1 MIRHASDPHRG
12 PMRPP
17 THRAAAFTLIE
28 LLVGI
33 AIIAILA
40 GMLLPA
46 LGRARTKAES
56 TQCLGNARQL
66 TLAWQLY
73 ADDNAGTLAPNEASG
88 LVSQNLSWITG
99 DVRVDATDRSLET
112 GVLWPYNRS
121 PGIYRCP
128 SDRTRVVAS
137 RRLRNRSF
145 SMSTG
150 VAHLNPTK
158 IPFPVYR
165 QSQILEPGPAAASVF
180 VDEDE
185 WSNQNGS
192 IGIEPEGTG
201 ESQHWNLPGSRHG
214 GTATLGFADSHAE
227 AFRWRGTVIREG
239 SRTLKTRFFADP
251 GYLDSSVPVPRG
263 SAADVADLRRMQATV
278 PSFRATR

>member
-1 MIRHASDPHRG
+1 V
-12 PMRPP
+12 
-17 THRAAAFTLIE
+17 AFTLIE
-28 LLVGI
+28 LLVVI

-46 LGRARTKAES
+46 LGRARTRAES
-56 TQCLGNARQL
+56 TRCLGNARQL
-66 TLAWQLY
+66 DLAWQLY
-73 ADDNAGTLAPNEASG
+73 ADDNNGILAPNEASG
-88 LVSQNLSWITG
+88 LVSQDRSWITG
-99 DVRVDATDRSLET
+99 DVRVDATDHSLEA

-121 PGIYRCP
+121 AGIYRCP

-150 VAHLNPTK
+150 MAHFNPTR
-158 IPFPVYR
+158 IPHPVYR

-201 ESQHWNLPGSRHG
+201 QSQHWNLPGSRHG
-214 GTATLGFADSHAE
+214 GTATVGFADGHAE
-227 AFRWRGTVIREG
+227 AFRWRGAAIRAG
-239 SRTLKTRFFADP
+239 SITLKARFLADP
-251 GYLDSSVPVPRG
+251 GFLDSSIPVPRG
-263 SAADVADLRRMQATV
+263 SAADIADLQRMQATV
-278 PSFRATR
+278 PSFRAAR

>member
-1 MIRHASDPHRG
+1 MTRFPDHQC
-12 PMRPP
+12 RPGRSP
-17 THRAAAFTLIE
+17 TARAAAFTLVE
-28 LLVGI
+28 LLVVI

-46 LGRARTKAES
+46 LTRARTKAES

-73 ADDNAGTLAPNEASG
+73 ADDNAGILAPNEASG
-88 LVSQNLSWITG
+88 LISQNQSWITG

-150 VAHLNPTK
+150 LAHLNPAK
-158 IPFPVYR
+158 IPLPVYR
-165 QSQILEPGPAAASVF
+165 QSQMLDPGPASASVF

-201 ESQHWNLPGSRHG
+201 EMQHWNLPGSRHG

-239 SRTLKTRFFADP
+239 SRTLKARFFADP
-251 GYLDSSVPVPRG
+251 GYLDASIPVPRG
-263 SAADVADLRRMQATV
+263 STLDVADLRRLQTTV
-278 PSFRATR
+278 PAFRPSR